1 MAPCRV
7 VIAAIVFASFIG
19 EAPSAQTA
27 RTDVERL
34 GRDILKEL
42 IETDTTHS
50 GGSTTVAAERMAA
63 RLIAAGFPKVD
74 AQVVGGADRK
84 GNLVA
89 RYRGAGSAKPVLVIA
104 HLDVV
109 EARKE

>member
-1 MAPCRV
+1 MATCRLVFVSATLAAV
-7 VIAAIVFASFIG
+7 VITAL
-19 EAPSAQTA
+19 SAQTA

-50 GGSTTVAAERMAA
+50 SGSTTVAAERMAA
-63 RLIAAGFPKVD
+63 RLIAAGFPRADV
-74 AQVVGGADRK
+74 QVVGGTDRK

-89 RYRGAGSAKPVLVIA
+89 RYRGTGAAKPVLFIA
-104 HLDVV
+104 HL
-109 EARKE
+109 